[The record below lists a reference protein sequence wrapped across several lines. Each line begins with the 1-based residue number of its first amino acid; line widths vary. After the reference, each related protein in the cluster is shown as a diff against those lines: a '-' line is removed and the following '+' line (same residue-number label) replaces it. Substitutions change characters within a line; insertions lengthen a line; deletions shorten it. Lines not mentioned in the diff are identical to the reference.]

1 MSSPV
6 SNSESSSFERLHP
19 AVQQWVWAQGWTAL
33 RDAQEWAI
41 SALVEAD
48 RDVIIAASTAAGKT
62 EAAFLPILTNLMNHP
77 DPAGA
82 VLYISPLK
90 ALINDQ
96 WDRLS
101 RLCEQLDLPV
111 VAWHGDVSASKK
123 HKFLKSP
130 KGVLLITPESLEAL
144 FVNRGSSL
152 AGLFQN
158 LRYIVVDELHAFIGS
173 ERGKQLQSLMQRVE
187 LVAGKALPRVGLS
200 ATLGDMS
207 LASEFLRPGHPQR
220 VQVIESK
227 SSGQNLQVQVR
238 GYVMPPMQKLL
249 LVEAPKAE
257 PDQNQ
262 DEEEEEEDES
272 GSRHAI
278 AAHMYKVLRGSNNL
292 VFPNSRQEVEWYADR
307 LRRLCE
313 ISGMPNEFLPHHGS
327 LSKDLR
333 EDTERALK
341 AGTSPAT
348 AVCTTTLELGIDI
361 GNIKTVVQIGSPP
374 SVASLRQRLG
384 RSGRRND
391 EPATLRAYCQERELT
406 DQSLLSD
413 LLRQNLVQTIAMI
426 RLLIGNWFEPPRAEG
441 LHAST
446 LVQQILSVIAQQ
458 GGASAAQ
465 LWGSLVESGTF
476 KSISKPD
483 FFALLKGL
491 GEKKLIV
498 QDSSGYLLPGEV
510 GERLINHYE
519 FYSAF
524 TSDEE
529 FRLIR
534 EGKPLGSI
542 PVSRP
547 LMKGQRIIFGG
558 RRWRVL
564 DVDIEKKVIVVTAAR
579 GGQPPQF
586 DGLGATVHDHVREE
600 MRAVLTEITPC
611 PFIDSKAQEL
621 LSEARKS
628 FRSLGL
634 AHEFTYGSDSK
645 THLLTWRGD
654 QTNDALVLMF
664 NYVGLSCESSGLA
677 LSLGGSQKSVADALA
692 RVAELD
698 PDDIEALLD
707 GVENLIKEKWD
718 WALPRSLLMKSYA
731 SSQLNFKGAVEF
743 ARLFTTRWLHGGN
756 AFESTTVH

>member
-1 MSSPV
+1 MSSQP

-19 AVQQWVWAQGWTAL
+19 DVQQWVWAQGWTAL

-41 SALVEAD
+41 SALVDAD

-62 EAAFLPILTNLMNHP
+62 EAAFLPILTNLMEHQ

-96 WDRLS
+96 WDRLG

-152 AGLFQN
+152 MGLFQN

-187 LVAGKALPRVGLS
+187 LVAGKTLPRVGLS

-207 LASEFLRPGHPQR
+207 LASEFLRPGHPER

-238 GYVMPPMQKLL
+238 GYMMRPMQKLRA
-249 LVEAPKAE
+249 VEVPNTD
-257 PDQNQ
+257 PDQNP
-262 DEEEEEEDES
+262 EEEEEEDES

-313 ISGMPNEFLPHHGS
+313 ISGRPNEFLPHHGS

-341 AGTSPAT
+341 AGTPPAT

-361 GNIKTVVQIGSPP
+361 GSIKTVAQIGSPP

-465 LWGSLVESGTF
+465 LWGGLVGSGTF
-476 KSISKPD
+476 KSISKTD
-483 FFALLKGL
+483 FFSLLKGL

-498 QDSSGYLLPGEV
+498 QDSSGLLLPGEI

-529 FRLIR
+529 FRLVR
-534 EGKPLGSI
+534 EGKPLGSV

-547 LMKGQRIIFGG
+547 LMRGQRIIFGG

-586 DGLGATVHDHVREE
+586 DGLGAMVHDHVREE
-600 MRAVLTEITPC
+600 MRAVLTETTPC

-628 FRSLGL
+628 FFSLGL
-634 AHEFTYGSDSK
+634 ANKFTYGSDSK
-645 THLLTWRGD
+645 THLVTWRGD

-664 NYVGLSCESSGLA
+664 NHVGMACESSGLA
-677 LSLGGSQKSVADALA
+677 LSVSGSQKNIAEALA
-692 RVAELD
+692 KIAELD
-698 PDDIEALLD
+698 PDDIESLLE

-731 SSQLNFKGAVEF
+731 SSHLNFQGAVEF
-743 ARLFTTRWLHGGN
+743 AKSFSVRWLPGVS

>member
-1 MSSPV
+1 MSSQP

-19 AVQQWVWAQGWTAL
+19 DVQQWVWAQGWTAL

-41 SALVEAD
+41 SALVDAD

-62 EAAFLPILTNLMNHP
+62 EAAFLPILTNLMEHQ

-111 VAWHGDVSASKK
+111 IAWHGDVSASKK

-152 AGLFQN
+152 MGLFQN

-187 LVAGKALPRVGLS
+187 LVAGKTLPRVGLS

-207 LASEFLRPGHPQR
+207 LASEFLRPGHPKR

-238 GYVMPPMQKLL
+238 GYMMPPMQKLRA
-249 LVEAPKAE
+249 VEVPHAD
-257 PDQNQ
+257 PDQNP
-262 DEEEEEEDES
+262 EEDEEEDES

-341 AGTSPAT
+341 AGTPPAT

-361 GNIKTVVQIGSPP
+361 GNIKTVVQIDSPP

-465 LWGSLVESGTF
+465 LWGGLVGSGTF
-476 KSISKPD
+476 KSISKTD
-483 FFALLKGL
+483 FFSLLKGL

-498 QDSSGYLLPGEV
+498 QDSSGLLLPGEI

-529 FRLIR
+529 FRLVR

-586 DGLGATVHDHVREE
+586 DGLGAMVHDHVREE
-600 MRAVLTEITPC
+600 MRAVLTETTPC

-628 FRSLGL
+628 FGSLGL
-634 AHEFTYGSDSK
+634 ADKFTYGSDSK
-645 THLLTWRGD
+645 THLVTWRGD

-664 NYVGLSCESSGLA
+664 NNVGMACESSGLA
-677 LSLGGSQKSVADALA
+677 LAVSGSQKNVAEALA
-692 RVAELD
+692 KIAEQD
-698 PDDIEALLD
+698 PDDIESLLE

-743 ARLFTTRWLHGGN
+743 AKLFSLHQLHGETT
-756 AFESTTVH
+756 FVSTTVH